1 MSHKLD
7 RKMSK
12 KEFTKNDKKY
22 ETNKT
27 CPYCVKKEKIVML
40 VKNPKF
46 EISAVSPKQYPKN
59 HLPEIV
65 LVGKSNV
72 GKSSFVNTMINR
84 KKLARTS
91 SEPGKTRQIN
101 FYNIDDTF
109 YFVDLPGY
117 GYSKMSKKEQAQ
129 VGKFIEEYLFNRKE
143 ISLIIFL
150 IDIRH
155 SPSAN
160 DKLMYNYIISSGLP
174 FLILANKADKIAI
187 TKVEQAVLDLQKQI
201 NPIGDITTLP
211 FSSERKIY
219 KDEVWKVIEQYI
231 V

>member
-1 MSHKLD
+1 M
-7 RKMSK
+7 
-12 KEFTKNDKKY
+12 
-22 ETNKT
+22 
-27 CPYCVKKEKIVML
+27 II
-40 VKNPKF
+40 KNPKF
-46 EISAVSPKQYPKN
+46 EVSAVSPKQYPN
-59 HLPEIV
+59 NNLPEIV

-101 FYNIDDTF
+101 FYNIDETF

-117 GYSKMSKKEQAQ
+117 GYSKMSKKEQEQ
-129 VGKFIEEYLFNRKE
+129 VGLFIEDYLFNRQE

-150 IDIRH
+150 VDIRH
-155 SPSAN
+155 NPTEN

-174 FLILANKADKIAI
+174 FIILANKADKIAI
-187 TKVEQAVLDLQKQI
+187 TKVDNVVKDLQKQL

-219 KDEVWKVIEQYI
+219 KDDVWKIIDEYI
-231 V
+231 K

>member
-1 MSHKLD
+1 M
-7 RKMSK
+7 
-12 KEFTKNDKKY
+12 N
-22 ETNKT
+22 
-27 CPYCVKKEKIVML
+27 I
-40 VKNPKF
+40 KNPKF
-46 EISAVSPKQYPKN
+46 EISAVGPKQYPNN

-72 GKSSFVNTMINR
+72 GKSSFINTMINR

-101 FYNIDDTF
+101 FYNIDGIF

-117 GYSKMSKKEQAQ
+117 GYSKMSKKEQEQ
-129 VGKFIEEYLFNRKE
+129 VGKFIEQYLFHRKE
-143 ISLIIFL
+143 IALIIFL

-155 SPSAN
+155 SPTSN

-174 FLILANKADKIAI
+174 CLILANKADKIAI
-187 TKVEQAVLDLQKQI
+187 TKVDDTVKALQKEL
-201 NPIGDITTLP
+201 NPIGDIPTLP

-219 KDEVWKVIEQYI
+219 KEDVWEFIDNHFK
-231 V
+231 